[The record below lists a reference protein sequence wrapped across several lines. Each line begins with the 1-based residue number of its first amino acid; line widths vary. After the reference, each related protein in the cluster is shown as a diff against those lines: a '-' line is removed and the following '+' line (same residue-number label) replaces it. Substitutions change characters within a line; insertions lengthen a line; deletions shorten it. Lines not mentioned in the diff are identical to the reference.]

1 MHKVKVTL
9 YMVNR
14 LMNHSRLP
22 VGLFV
27 LLLGTTNIVNAE
39 EDKATRKSSI
49 SVSSLMT
56 QIAKTNV
63 TSYRFSEKKFYSF
76 LKKPTEVSG
85 DLVFKKPDTLEKNI
99 VTNNKKASYRIVG
112 DKLFITK
119 PNKKIRKVLLNNYPE
134 ILALANS
141 LRALFA
147 GRVDVLKQFFEIEI
161 NGTLQSWTLI
171 LTPTDIDLEEKIEFM
186 EIKGEHLS
194 LKKITIKETDGDKSI
209 LTLSG
214 W

>member
-1 MHKVKVTL
+1 MQT
-9 YMVNR
+9 R
-14 LMNHSRLP
+14 LITHTGLLA
-22 VGLFV
+22 GLF
-27 LLLGTTNIVNAE
+27 LLLLNNASIANE
-39 EDKATRKSSI
+39 NEDKAAPKSSL

-63 TSYRFSEKKFYSF
+63 KSYRFSEKKFYSF

-85 DLVFKKPDTLEKNI
+85 ELVFKKPDTLEKNI
-99 VTNNKKASYRIVG
+99 ITNSKKATYRIVG
-112 DKLFITK
+112 DKLFIIK
-119 PNKKIRKVLLNNYPE
+119 PDKKMRKVLLNNYPE

-147 GRVDVLKQFFEIEI
+147 GRIDVLKQFFDIEI
-161 NGTLQSWTLI
+161 NGTLQNWTLT

-186 EIKGEHLS
+186 EIKGAHLS
-194 LKKITIKETDGDKSI
+194 LKKITIKETDGDKSV